1 MLLPREVGEVTDCR
15 LSLRS
20 FDTLRELLRDG
31 YLVRKGDA
39 TALLNDF
46 GILAAAALISFP
58 LNDTDRL

>member
-1 MLLPREVGEVTDCR
+1 MLLPREVGEVTDFR

-46 GILAAAALISFP
+46 GILAAALISFP